1 MQYSISNVYGYDKNY
16 KFLNKL
22 IKRTLK
28 HEKAKKSIFSIVFV
42 DEETIRDLNR
52 KYRDIDKVTDVLSF
66 AFEDNDRV
74 DYKDF
79 RFLGEIYIWI
89 PRMISQAKEYG
100 HNETRELGFLTVHGL
115 LHLLGYDHMNKKD
128 EKVMFDLQ
136 EKMLNESIWT
146 RKSKS

>member
-52 KYRDIDKVTDVLSF
+52 KYRDIDKVTDVL
-66 AFEDNDRV
+66 
-74 DYKDF
+74 K
-79 RFLGEIYIWI
+79 I
-89 PRMISQAKEYG
+89 MIE
-100 HNETRELGFLTVHGL
+100 
-115 LHLLGYDHMNKKD
+115 
-128 EKVMFDLQ
+128 
-136 EKMLNESIWT
+136 
-146 RKSKS
+146 